1 MLPHN
6 PNNLQHH
13 NCPESHFSTIDAG
26 NDGQVIPV
34 NGTDKTTSQCVT
46 VKWPQFTS
54 RGLYPFFLVDE
65 KLPSEVKLNKFH
77 CQNVS

>member
-6 PNNLQHH
+6 ANNLQHH
-13 NCPESHFSTIDAG
+13 NCPESHFSTKDAG
-26 NDGQVIPV
+26 KDGQVIPV

-54 RGLYPFFLVDE
+54 
-65 KLPSEVKLNKFH
+65 
-77 CQNVS
+77 